1 MFSRK
6 FFGYFSALFLVS
18 MAAARAQTAPPVQD
32 WLRAQGIP
40 TANAGIEVALA
51 DGSAKP
57 WLSLNA
63 QQALNPASVM
73 KLYTTYSALELL
85 GASYSWKTQ
94 ILGKG
99 KLQAGTSGTYLGDI
113 YLKGSGDPSLKTQD
127 VWRLLRELKLAGVK
141 HIAGD
146 WVLDRSL
153 FAEDKTDPY
162 EFDGRGSS
170 PYNVKPDALL
180 MSFNA
185 TRLAFKPSDSGWIV
199 VADPLPRGWRIQNTV
214 ESTLGG
220 CGHAPSAWQNDL
232 KLGFS
237 ETPIGGLITVA
248 GSIPKLCGA
257 KETYKAFVPAQTY
270 AASLVSALWTELGG
284 THKGEFKAGNTSPDA
299 ALLAEVE
306 SEPLSSVI
314 REINKRSNNVMAR
327 MLYLNLA
334 RVPQASK
341 ATAEQ
346 RMRAWLGSAG
356 LNDSALVFDNGSG
369 LSREERSS
377 AAALTK
383 LLQYAYAGPLMPE
396 FMASLAVFAQDGTV
410 ARRMGP
416 AAGRAH
422 LKTGTLRDSAA
433 LAGYVLGAS
442 GKRYTLT
449 AIVNHPKVED
459 ARKVFDQLLQW
470 IQQNG

>member
-1 MFSRK
+1 
-6 FFGYFSALFLVS
+6 
-18 MAAARAQTAPPVQD
+18 
-32 WLRAQGIP
+32 
-40 TANAGIEVALA
+40 
-51 DGSAKP
+51 
-57 WLSLNA
+57 
-63 QQALNPASVM
+63 
-73 KLYTTYSALELL
+73 
-85 GASYSWKTQ
+85 
-94 ILGKG
+94 
-99 KLQAGTSGTYLGDI
+99 
-113 YLKGSGDPSLKTQD
+113 
-127 VWRLLRELKLAGVK
+127 VWRLLRELKLSGVK

-146 WVLDRSL
+146 WVFDRSV
-153 FAEDKTDPY
+153 FADDKSDPY

-170 PYNVKPDALL
+170 PYNVKPDGLL

-185 TRLAFKPSDSGWIV
+185 SRLAFKPSDTAWLV
-199 VADPLPRGWRIQNTV
+199 VVDPLPIGWRIQNTV
-214 ESTLGG
+214 ESAAGACDT
-220 CGHAPSAWQNDL
+220 APSAWQNNL

-237 ETPIGGLITVA
+237 ETPTGGLITVA
-248 GSIPKLCGA
+248 GSIPKSCGA
-257 KETYKAFVPAQTY
+257 KETYKAFAPAQTY
-270 AASLVSALWTELGG
+270 AAGLVQSLWAELGG
-284 THKGEFKAGNTSPDA
+284 THKGEFKAGNTPADA
-299 ALLAEVE
+299 TLLAEVE
-306 SEPLSSVI
+306 SEPLSSII
-314 REINKRSNNVMAR
+314 RDINKRSNNVMAR

-334 RVPQASK
+334 RVPQATK
-341 ATAEQ
+341 AASEQ
-346 RMRAWLGSAG
+346 RLRAWLSSAG
-356 LNDSALVFDNGSG
+356 LNNSALLLDNGSG

-459 ARKVFDQLLQW
+459 ARKVFDQLLMW